1 MERPENYEIGIDLS
15 QGNDLSHVSNG
26 VYLVKIENGE
36 SEVYKLPD
44 NENLTTFEENIAL
57 RNRIEKAE
65 EVIDILKAD
74 LESESKYVDELKNEL
89 ENERSK

>member
-1 MERPENYEIGIDLS
+1 MERPENYEIDI
-15 QGNDLSHVSNG
+15 DLSHVKNG
-26 VYLVKIENGE
+26 VYLVEIENGE

-44 NENLTTFEENIAL
+44 DENVTAFEENIAL

>member
-1 MERPENYEIGIDLS
+1 MERPENYEIDGI
-15 QGNDLSHVSNG
+15 
-26 VYLVKIENGE
+26 YLVKIENGE

-44 NENLTTFEENIAL
+44 DENVTAFEENIAL

>member
-1 MERPENYEIGIDLS
+1 MERQENYEID
-15 QGNDLSHVSNG
+15 G

-44 NENLTTFEENIAL
+44 DENVTAFEENIAL

-89 ENERSK
+89 ENERRK

>member
-1 MERPENYEIGIDLS
+1 MERPENYE
-15 QGNDLSHVSNG
+15 NDG
-26 VYLVKIENGE
+26 VYFVKIENGE

-44 NENLTTFEENIAL
+44 DENLIVFEENIAL
-57 RNRIEKAE
+57 KKRIEKAE

>member
-1 MERPENYEIGIDLS
+1 MERPENYEID
-15 QGNDLSHVSNG
+15 G
-26 VYLVKIENGE
+26 VYFVKIENGE

-44 NENLTTFEENIAL
+44 DENVTAFEENIAL
-57 RNRIEKAE
+57 KNRIEKAE

>member
-1 MERPENYEIGIDLS
+1 MERPENYEID
-15 QGNDLSHVSNG
+15 G
-26 VYLVKIENGE
+26 VYFVKIENGE

-44 NENLTTFEENIAL
+44 DENVTAFEENITL

-74 LESESKYVDELKNEL
+74 LESESKYVDELKNKL

>member
-1 MERPENYEIGIDLS
+1 MERPENYE
-15 QGNDLSHVSNG
+15 NDG

-65 EVIDILKAD
+65 EVIAILKAD

>member
-1 MERPENYEIGIDLS
+1 MERPENYE
-15 QGNDLSHVSNG
+15 NDG
-26 VYLVKIENGE
+26 VYVVKIENGE

-65 EVIDILKAD
+65 EVIAILKAD
-74 LESESKYVDELKNEL
+74 LESESEYVDELKNEL

>member
-1 MERPENYEIGIDLS
+1 MEKNNMERPENYEIDI
-15 QGNDLSHVSNG
+15 DLSHVKNG
-26 VYLVKIENGE
+26 VYLVEIENGE

-44 NENLTTFEENIAL
+44 NENLTVFEENIAL
-57 RNRIEKAE
+57 KKRIEKAE

>member
-1 MERPENYEIGIDLS
+1 MERPENYENDGI
-15 QGNDLSHVSNG
+15 
-26 VYLVKIENGE
+26 YLVKIENGE

-44 NENLTTFEENIAL
+44 DENVTAFEENIAL

-65 EVIDILKAD
+65 EVIAILKAD
-74 LESESKYVDELKNEL
+74 LECESKYVDELKNEL

>member
-15 QGNDLSHVSNG
+15 HVKNG
-26 VYLVKIENGE
+26 VYFVKIENGE

-44 NENLTTFEENIAL
+44 DENVTAFEENIAL

>member
-1 MERPENYEIGIDLS
+1 MSLRKEKNNMERPENYEID
-15 QGNDLSHVSNG
+15 G
-26 VYLVKIENGE
+26 VYLVEIENGE
-36 SEVYKLPD
+36 SKVYKLPD

-65 EVIDILKAD
+65 EVINILKAD

>member
-1 MERPENYEIGIDLS
+1 MERI
-15 QGNDLSHVSNG
+15 DLSHVKNG
-26 VYLVKIENGE
+26 VYLVEIENGE

-44 NENLTTFEENIAL
+44 DENVTAFEENIAL
-57 RNRIEKAE
+57 KKRIEKAE

-74 LESESKYVDELKNEL
+74 LEIESKYVDELKNEL

>member
-1 MERPENYEIGIDLS
+1 MSLRKEKNNMERPENYEID
-15 QGNDLSHVSNG
+15 G
-26 VYLVKIENGE
+26 VYLVEIENGE
-36 SEVYKLPD
+36 SKVYKLPD
-44 NENLTTFEENIAL
+44 NENLTTFEENISL

-65 EVIDILKAD
+65 EVINILKAD

>member
-1 MERPENYEIGIDLS
+1 MERPENYEIDI
-15 QGNDLSHVSNG
+15 DLSHVKNG
-26 VYLVKIENGE
+26 VYLVEIENGE

-57 RNRIEKAE
+57 KKRIEKAE

-74 LESESKYVDELKNEL
+74 LEIESKYVDELKNEL
-89 ENERSK
+89 KNELENERSK

>member
-1 MERPENYEIGIDLS
+1 MERPENYEID
-15 QGNDLSHVSNG
+15 G
-26 VYLVKIENGE
+26 VYLVEIENGE
-36 SEVYKLPD
+36 SKVYKLPD

-65 EVIDILKAD
+65 EVINILKAD

>member
-1 MERPENYEIGIDLS
+1 MERQENYEIDGI
-15 QGNDLSHVSNG
+15 
-26 VYLVKIENGE
+26 YLVKIENGE

-44 NENLTTFEENIAL
+44 DENLTAFEENIAL

>member
-1 MERPENYEIGIDLS
+1 MERI
-15 QGNDLSHVSNG
+15 DLSHVKNG
-26 VYLVKIENGE
+26 VYLVEIENGE

-57 RNRIEKAE
+57 KKRIEKAE

-74 LESESKYVDELKNEL
+74 LEIESKYVDELKNEL

>member
-1 MERPENYEIGIDLS
+1 MERQENYEID
-15 QGNDLSHVSNG
+15 G

-44 NENLTTFEENIAL
+44 DENVTAFEENIAL

-74 LESESKYVDELKNEL
+74 LEIESEYVDELKNEL

>member
-1 MERPENYEIGIDLS
+1 MERPENYENGIDLS
-15 QGNDLSHVSNG
+15 HVKNG
-26 VYLVKIENGE
+26 VYLVLVEIENGE

-57 RNRIEKAE
+57 KKRIEKAE

>member
-1 MERPENYEIGIDLS
+1 MERQENYEID
-15 QGNDLSHVSNG
+15 G

-44 NENLTTFEENIAL
+44 DENVTVFEENIAL

-65 EVIDILKAD
+65 EVINILKAD

>member
-1 MERPENYEIGIDLS
+1 MERPENY
-15 QGNDLSHVSNG
+15 VKNG

-44 NENLTTFEENIAL
+44 NENFTTFEENIAL

-89 ENERSK
+89 ENERRK

>member
-1 MERPENYEIGIDLS
+1 MERKENYEVD
-15 QGNDLSHVSNG
+15 G

-44 NENLTTFEENIAL
+44 DENVTVFEENIAL

>member
-1 MERPENYEIGIDLS
+1 MERPENYEIDID
-15 QGNDLSHVSNG
+15 QSHVKNG

-36 SEVYKLPD
+36 SKVYKLPD

-57 RNRIEKAE
+57 KKRIEKAE

>member
-1 MERPENYEIGIDLS
+1 MERPENYEIDI
-15 QGNDLSHVSNG
+15 DLSHVKNG
-26 VYLVKIENGE
+26 VYLVEIENGE

-44 NENLTTFEENIAL
+44 DENLTAFEENIAL

>member
-1 MERPENYEIGIDLS
+1 MERPENYENDGI
-15 QGNDLSHVSNG
+15 
-26 VYLVKIENGE
+26 YLVKIENGE

-44 NENLTTFEENIAL
+44 NENLTVFEENIAL
-57 RNRIEKAE
+57 KKRVEKAE

>member
-1 MERPENYEIGIDLS
+1 MERPENYE
-15 QGNDLSHVSNG
+15 NDG
-26 VYLVKIENGE
+26 VYLVEIENGE

-44 NENLTTFEENIAL
+44 NENLTVFEENKAL
-57 RNRIEKAE
+57 KKRIEKAE

>member
-1 MERPENYEIGIDLS
+1 MERPKNYENDGI
-15 QGNDLSHVSNG
+15 
-26 VYLVKIENGE
+26 YFVKIENGE

-44 NENLTTFEENIAL
+44 NEDVTAFEENIAL
-57 RNRIEKAE
+57 KNRIEKAE

-74 LESESKYVDELKNEL
+74 LEIESKYVDELKNEL

>member
-1 MERPENYEIGIDLS
+1 MERI
-15 QGNDLSHVSNG
+15 DLSHVKNG
-26 VYLVKIENGE
+26 VYLVEIENGE

-57 RNRIEKAE
+57 KKRIEKAE
-65 EVIDILKAD
+65 EVISILKAD